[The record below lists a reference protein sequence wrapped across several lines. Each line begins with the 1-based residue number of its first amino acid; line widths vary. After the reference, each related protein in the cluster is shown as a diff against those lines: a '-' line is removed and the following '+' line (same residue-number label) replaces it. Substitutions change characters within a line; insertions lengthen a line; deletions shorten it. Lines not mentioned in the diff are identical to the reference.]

1 MTKKI
6 RQELLAPAMT
16 DGRTLSPA
24 PNTNVTQVLSQQIV
38 KHVRMTLADFIVSVA
53 EANDYGGTKICDLPD
68 TNLLLLGVEADL
80 VITKAGTTNGLVAA
94 TDLDVAVGTAVASNA
109 TLSGTM
115 VNVLEKVDVND
126 DALVV
131 DFEAHSND
139 NASSTFPL
147 LVADGASLALYLN
160 IAATITADDTASVDG
175 TIDIFYIDL
184 GNLAS

>member
-24 PNTNVTQVLSQQIV
+24 PNTNVTQVESQQIV
-38 KHVRMTLADFIVSVA
+38 KHVRMTLTDFVLSVA
-53 EANDYGGTKICDLPD
+53 AAQDYGGTKICDLPD
-68 TNLLLLGVEADL
+68 TNIMLLGVEADL
-80 VITKAGTTNGLVAA
+80 VITKGGTTNGLVAA

-109 TLSGTM
+109 TLATTM
-115 VNVLEKVDVND
+115 INVLEKVDLND
-126 DALVV
+126 NDLVV

-139 NASSTFPL
+139 NSTSTFPL
-147 LVADGASLALYLN
+147 LIADSATAALYLN
-160 IAATITADDTASVDG
+160 IAASITADDTASVDG